1 MSFLLPTA
9 RCDLHLSSSDMGL
22 LTASIFLGESKLL
35 KQTVVFQISGV
46 VFISVY
52 ILKNN
57 YLKKKNSFFS
67 DLDSKLN
74 VFLSG

>member
-52 ILKNN
+52 ILKKTIIF
-57 YLKKKNSFFS
+57 KKEVFFS

>member
-46 VFISVY
+46 IFISVY
-52 ILKNN
+52 ILNNN
-57 YLKKKNSFFS
+57 YFFLKYVFF
-67 DLDSKLN
+67 LTWTVN
-74 VFLSG
+74 